1 MSTIMTGTV
10 AIRNMIT
17 MRATITTI
25 IKRTITGM
33 TMIMTIM
40 KPTAMIT
47 PIITITRAII
57 MRMKCLSAGGGRRS
71 TNIQKNR

>member
-1 MSTIMTGTV
+1 MFTIMTGTV
-10 AIRNMIT
+10 AIRN
-17 MRATITTI
+17 
-25 IKRTITGM
+25 
-33 TMIMTIM
+33 
-40 KPTAMIT
+40 MIT